1 MLKRERRAADA
12 EWRAV
17 LWAAVPFLFYT
28 LSIGQQPR
36 YILPVLPPLALLV
49 AHMLV
54 TRIDKSNALA
64 AARRPRDSAIS
75 RWRSARPAPRSA

>member
-1 MLKRERRAADA
+1 MRNGARCCGR
-12 EWRAV
+12 
-17 LWAAVPFLFYT
+17 AVPFVFYT

-54 TRIDKSNALA
+54 TRIDKSRARA
-64 AARRPRDSAIS
+64 AAGAAASATS
-75 RWRSARPAPRSA
+75 RWPSARPAARSA